1 MFSRSI
7 VQFGE
12 TLTRKKILESDILE
26 TPLRRCLNLFDLL
39 LLGIGH
45 MVGAGIF
52 VITGTVAKDVAG
64 PSIVLSY
71 LLAGFAAMLSALCYA
86 EFGARVPKAGS
97 AYTYTYVTIGEFF
110 AFLIGWNMILEN
122 VIGAASVA
130 RAWSGS
136 FDSLFDGAIRNG
148 TIERIGAIN
157 AAWLSDY
164 PDFSALAVVLVVLV
178 FVSAGA
184 KISTNFNSVLTVINL
199 IILTLIIVLGFYL
212 ADMTNWTNIA
222 TGGFTPFGLPGVIA
236 GAGSC
241 FYAYI
246 GFEGIAT
253 AGEEAKDPAKA
264 IPLSTG
270 IAVGI
275 VSLLY
280 IGCSAALTLM
290 VSWKDIVIAA
300 PFPFAFAMHGMT
312 WAKYVVAV
320 GSLVGI
326 STSLLGSLFAMPRAV
341 YAMAAD
347 GLFFRPFANVNARTQ
362 TPILS
367 IGVFGLVTGL
377 IALLFDLDV
386 LVELLSIGTLL
397 SFTIVAASIIVLHYQ
412 PVSNCQFQLKPDQS
426 TLLRELDDSVSEAG
440 SIESIADDRKRIL
453 STSQSHDD
461 IGKLKTEC
469 ISLPVLKDLAP
480 GQAIVLAVVSMT
492 ICMIGFWL
500 LVLHGTSYI
509 RNGTW
514 WCILLL
520 ILFTCG
526 LIVSFLILVVH
537 ERNTSFL
544 TFQVI
549 IYEYRADA

>member
-1 MFSRSI
+1 VSHI
-7 VQFGE
+7 CQ
-12 TLTRKKILESDILE
+12 TLTRKKQLDVDILE

-52 VITGTVAKDVAG
+52 VITGTVAKNIAG
-64 PSIVLSY
+64 PSVVLSY

-110 AFLIGWNMILEN
+110 AFLIGWNMILESL
-122 VIGAASVA
+122 IGAASVA

-136 FDSLFDGAIRNG
+136 FDTLFNSAIRNG
-148 TIERIGAIN
+148 TIEHLGAIN
-157 AAWLSDY
+157 APGLSVY
-164 PDFSALAVVLVVLV
+164 PDFIALGIVILVAV

-184 KISTNFNSVLTVINL
+184 KVSTNFNSTLTVINL
-199 IILTLIIVLGFYL
+199 LILAFIMIVGFYL
-212 ADMTNWTNIA
+212 ADVTKWTDSAN
-222 TGGFTPFGLPGVIA
+222 GGFTPFGFSGVIA

-253 AGEEAKDPAKA
+253 AGEEAKDPSKT
-264 IPLSTG
+264 IPLATG
-270 IAVGI
+270 IAVAI

-290 VSWKDIVIAA
+290 VSYKDVVIEA
-300 PFPFAFAMHGMT
+300 PFPSAFDFHGMN

-326 STSLLGSLFAMPRAV
+326 STSLIGSLFTLPRSV
-341 YAMAAD
+341 YAMASD
-347 GLFFRPFANVNARTQ
+347 GLFFRAFANVNPRTQ

-367 IGVFGLVTGL
+367 IVVFGLATGFV
-377 IALLFDLDV
+377 ALLFDLNV

-412 PVSNCQFQLKPDQS
+412 PVTHCQFQLRPDQS
-426 TLLRELDDSVSEAG
+426 TLLRELEDSASDAG
-440 SIESIADDRKRIL
+440 SVDGFTEDRKRIL
-453 STSQSHDD
+453 KTSQSHED
-461 IGKLKTEC
+461 IGKLKTDC
-469 ISLPVLKDLAP
+469 LSLPVLKNLAP
-480 GQAIVLAVVSMT
+480 GRASVVAVVGMT
-492 ICMIGFWL
+492 VFMTAFWL
-500 LVLHGTSYI
+500 LI
-509 RNGTW
+509 FNGTKYLSSGAW
-514 WCILLL
+514 WSILLL
-520 ILFTCG
+520 IIFSIG
-526 LIVSFLILVVH
+526 LILSFLILIAH

-544 TFQVI
+544 TFQVRT
-549 IYEYRADA
+549 YD